1 METQTLPLPATKDID
16 TNYPTGS
23 QREELER
30 HGVEFDENGR
40 PLWYTVDEWID
51 KLDREFADHYG
62 EEYRVLA
69 NKRRAQWN
77 RYSTHHFE
85 KL

>member
-1 METQTLPLPATKDID
+1 MDTQTLPATKGRD
-16 TNYPTGS
+16 TDYPTGS

-40 PLWYTVDEWID
+40 AIWYTLDESID
-51 KLDREFADHYG
+51 KLDRKLAEHYG
-62 EEYRVLA
+62 EEYRVLS
-69 NKRRAQWN
+69 NKQRAQWN